1 MFTQCPDCQTTF
13 RVSTEVLQ
21 QAEGRVR
28 CGGCGNAFDA
38 LEYMSKDESSQ
49 AAPEGRASKEST
61 SDQNKQLLET
71 LDKLAGP
78 EVELED
84 TGVEWRVLE
93 KPDDGKTDSDATGS
107 LRFVVEG
114 DSEEADSE
122 AVAVHGRQG
131 DLPQP
136 VPDAQESL
144 DLPETEQ
151 PQANPGERRYDDN
164 TILPADFGDEDDLD
178 ELPFLQAETPKRR
191 ASDREAIEDTP
202 EFDAAQV
209 DLALGEPDEWVD
221 LLDEMGDEDA
231 DADVAAEA
239 SVDDDTSSADDAAP
253 KAVEGEP
260 AADEPPG
267 EDMPSDIDTQFLLQ
281 AEEMG
286 LDTGSHQIVKDEE
299 DEAGDISNAPVDAM
313 SDEVDDDV
321 AAEAEDAEAEEPDE
335 TDIEDVSADED
346 EEDEEADIEEEL
358 SLEEDAEED
367 DVEDLESTGEFKAKI
382 AIAEKALAGEDEDQ
396 SDITDE
402 EIEELAELDIEE
414 EMAASDKEDEAAATE
429 DSEDAIASAIRSGKD
444 FTKLFDEDSP
454 MVETIIMEGEM
465 IGDSINKER
474 RMTAQASG
482 TFENPGPLEDT
493 YSLNRGKVRGGR
505 RASDP
510 AGYTVIASVI
520 VLGLLL
526 LGQIM
531 HQSRQSL
538 AKYGAFNRTIGSI
551 YRVLGKPVTPEW
563 DIRGWRFEA
572 TNGNVD
578 EDEDLL
584 TIYSRIANKSSQALP
599 YPLVHISLTDRW
611 EDVIGSRVLEPN
623 EYLAGDLDPR
633 RPVPSGENFTAV
645 ITIESPSVEAT
656 GFRLTACYRIAPGR
670 VRCADEHFKD

>member
-13 RVSTEVLQ
+13 RVSTEALQ

-28 CGGCGNAFDA
+28 CGGCGNAFNA
-38 LEYMSKDESSQ
+38 LDYLSKDDSSQ
-49 AAPEGRASKEST
+49 VAPEGHASTESM
-61 SDQNKQLLET
+61 SDQHKQLLET

-93 KPDDGKTDSDATGS
+93 MSDDGNTDPDATDS

-114 DSEEADSE
+114 DSEEEDSE
-122 AVAVHGRQG
+122 AAAVHGRQS
-131 DLPQP
+131 DLPQT
-136 VPDAQESL
+136 VPDAQDSL
-144 DLPETEQ
+144 ALPETEP
-151 PQANPGERRYDDN
+151 PQTNPGERRYDDN
-164 TILPADFGDEDDLD
+164 TILPDDFGVEDDLE
-178 ELPFLQAETPKRR
+178 ELPFLEVATPKRR
-191 ASDREAIEDTP
+191 ANDREATEDTS
-202 EFDAAQV
+202 EFDDAQV
-209 DLALGEPDEWVD
+209 DLALGEPDEWVA
-221 LLDEMGDEDA
+221 LLDEVGDEDA
-231 DADVAAEA
+231 GAEVAAEA
-239 SVDDDTSSADDAAP
+239 SAADDSSSAEDAEP
-253 KAVEGEP
+253 EAVEDEP

-286 LDTGSHQIVKDEE
+286 LDTGSHQVVDDEE
-299 DEAGDISNAPVDAM
+299 DEAGDISHERADAI
-313 SDEVDDDV
+313 SDEVDDGV
-321 AAEAEDAEAEEPDE
+321 AAEGEEAEADDLDE
-335 TDIEDVSADED
+335 AGIEARRADKDEDDEGADIEDE
-346 EEDEEADIEEEL
+346 
-358 SLEEDAEED
+358 EED
-367 DVEDLESTGEFKAKI
+367 DTGDLESTGEYESKSAV
-382 AIAEKALAGEDEDQ
+382 AGKDNATEDEYQ
-396 SDITDE
+396 SDISNK

-414 EMAASDKEDEAAATE
+414 ELAASDKEDKAATE
-429 DSEDAIASAIRSGKD
+429 ESEDAIASAIRDGKD
-444 FTKLFDEDSP
+444 VTRLFDEDSP
-454 MVETIIMEGEM
+454 LVEAIIMEGEM

-474 RMTAQASG
+474 RKAADASS
-482 TFENPGPLEDT
+482 TFENLGPLEDT
-493 YSLNRGKVRGGR
+493 YSLSRGRARGGR

-510 AGYTVIASVI
+510 VGYRVIASVV

-526 LGQIM
+526 LGQFM

-538 AKYGAFNRTIGSI
+538 ATYGAFNHTIGSI
-551 YRVLGKPVTPEW
+551 YRVLGKPVTPKW
-563 DIRGWRFEA
+563 DIRGWRFEV

-578 EDEDLL
+578 EDEELL

-599 YPLVHISLTDRW
+599 YPLVHISLTNRW

-656 GFRLTACYRIAPGR
+656 GFRLTACYRIALGR